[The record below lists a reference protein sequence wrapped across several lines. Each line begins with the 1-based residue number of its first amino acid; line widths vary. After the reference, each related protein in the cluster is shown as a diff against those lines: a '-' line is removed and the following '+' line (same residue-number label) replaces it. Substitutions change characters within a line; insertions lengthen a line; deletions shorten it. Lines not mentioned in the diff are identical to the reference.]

1 MNRLHDYKENQ
12 STGAQ
17 ALVTNHISL
26 VNRIAGYLKAR
37 VPQFMEYED
46 MVQIG
51 MLGLL
56 SAAESYEK

>member
-1 MNRLHDYKENQ
+1 MDIKQNQ
-12 STGAQ
+12 VTEAQ
-17 ALVTNHISL
+17 TLVTDHISL

-56 SAAESYEK
+56 SAAESYEKSSV